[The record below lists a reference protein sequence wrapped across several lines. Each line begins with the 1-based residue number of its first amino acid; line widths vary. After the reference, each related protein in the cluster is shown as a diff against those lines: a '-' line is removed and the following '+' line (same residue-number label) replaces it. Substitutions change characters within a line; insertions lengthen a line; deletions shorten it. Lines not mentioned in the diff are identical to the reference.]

1 MMFSYK
7 KAKNVLALTAALSVL
22 CSQSVFAATLELDL
36 EETIQRALLTNPD
49 IKIAESQRKEA
60 KADYSAAKSARGISI
75 SLNHSTGRGGYADN
89 QAVRDAA
96 GRILGYTKYIGND
109 HSNSITAS
117 LPIFTGGELQGQIGQ
132 AKANYRTMLS
142 AEQQAYNEM
151 KETATTGYFNMLNAG
166 NMKNLRTESVDRLQA
181 HLDNVIAQYNVGIV
195 ARADVLRSEVELA
208 NAKQDLITASNEYDV
223 AEATLNNIIGTPL
236 NTTLTLKDTL
246 QYVPYDN
253 DMAYCLAYS
262 EEHRPELKQ
271 AEYGVDAAEAALVV
285 ARSGHMPKI
294 YANASNNWGGD
305 GSNWPG
311 DDNEN
316 WSVGVTASMNI
327 FDSGVTWSKIHAAQ
341 EALVQAKETQRQ
353 VKDAVELEVRTDY
366 LNMREAEK
374 RITTAQVAV
383 ASAEEDYHIAV
394 VRYQAGVGT
403 NIDVMDAQEALT
415 QAKTNYYQAL
425 YNYNTSKAAL
435 NTSMGVGVPVPE
447 PRTFPEP
454 VEDTDVSA
462 DTEDAAAETV
472 PDEEM
477 ADADVQQGAEEAA
490 NDSENADAEAA
501 ENAAPAE
508 QQSEAVPAEEAAVD
522 AQAAAE

>member
-1 MMFSYK
+1 MFSYK

-36 EETIQRALLTNPD
+36 EETIQRALLTNPSV
-49 IKIAESQRKEA
+49 KIAEYNRKAA

-75 SLNHSTGRGGYADN
+75 SLNHDSGRGGYADN
-89 QAVRDAA
+89 RRYVITDNM
-96 GRILGYTKYIGND
+96 GRQIPRYDKSIGNS

-132 AKANYRTMLS
+132 AKANYRSMLS
-142 AEQQAYNEM
+142 AEEQAYNEM
-151 KETATTGYFNMLNAG
+151 KETATTGYFNMLNAT
-166 NMKNLRTESVDRLQA
+166 NMKALRQESVDRLQA

-208 NAKQDLITASNEYDV
+208 NAQQNYITASNQYDV

-236 NTTLTLKDTL
+236 GTTLLLKDRL
-246 QYVPYDN
+246 QYEPYEN

-262 EEHRPELKQ
+262 EQHRPELKQ
-271 AEYGVDAAEAALVV
+271 AEYAVDSAEAALVV
-285 ARSGHMPKI
+285 ARSGHMPKV
-294 YANASNNWGGD
+294 YANASNNWGGN
-305 GSNWPG
+305 GSDWPG
-311 DDNEN
+311 DDDEN
-316 WSVGVTASMNI
+316 WSVGVTASMNV

-341 EALVQAKETQRQ
+341 ENLAKAKESQRQ
-353 VKDAVELEVRTDY
+353 IKDNVELEVRTDY
-366 LNMREAEK
+366 LNLREAEK
-374 RITTAQVAV
+374 RITTTQVAV

-454 VEDTDVSA
+454 VEDTAAQSTESQSA
-462 DTEDAAAETV
+462 GTDTAAQTENA
-472 PDEEM
+472 
-477 ADADVQQGAEEAA
+477 ADGSAQAPA
-490 NDSENADAEAA
+490 NTADAEQPAA
-501 ENAAPAE
+501 ENAASTAAE
-508 QQSEAVPAEEAAVD
+508 NGNT
-522 AQAAAE
+522 AAAEQTAE

>member
-1 MMFSYK
+1 MFSYK
-7 KAKNVLALTAALSVL
+7 KAKNVLALTAALTVL

-36 EETIQRALLTNPD
+36 DETIQRALLTNPNV
-49 IKIAESQRKEA
+49 KIAEYNRKAA

-75 SLNHSTGRGGYADN
+75 SVNHQTTRGGAADDMFSGGIN
-89 QAVRDAA
+89 I
-96 GRILGYTKYIGND
+96 GKGIGNS

-117 LPIFTGGELQGQIGQ
+117 LPLFTGGELQGQIGQ
-132 AKANYRTMLS
+132 AKANYRSMLS
-142 AEQQAYNEM
+142 AEEQAYIEM
-151 KETATTGYFNMLNAG
+151 KETATNGYFTMLDAG
-166 NMKNLRTESVDRLQA
+166 NMKTLCQESVDRLQA

-208 NAKQDLITASNEYDV
+208 NAKQDLISAENGYDV

-236 NTTLTLKDTL
+236 STTLVLKDTL

-271 AEYGVDAAEAALVV
+271 AEYGVDAAEAALVT

-294 YANASNNWGGD
+294 SATAGNYWGGD

-311 DDNEN
+311 DDDEN
-316 WSVGVTASMNI
+316 WAVGVTASMNI

-341 EALVQAKETQRQ
+341 ENLAKAKETQRQ

-366 LNMREAEK
+366 LGMREAEK
-374 RITTAQVAV
+374 RISTTQVAV
-383 ASAEEDYHIAV
+383 AQAEEDYHIAV

-403 NIDVMDAQEALT
+403 NIDVMDAQVALT
-415 QAKTNYYQAL
+415 EAKTNYVKAL
-425 YNYNTSKAAL
+425 YDYNTSKAAL

-447 PRTFPEP
+447 PRTFAEP
-454 VEDTDVSA
+454 VEDTAV
-462 DTEDAAAETV
+462 T
-472 PDEEM
+472 
-477 ADADVQQGAEEAA
+477 
-490 NDSENADAEAA
+490 ADAEAA
-501 ENAAPAE
+501 TETNE
-508 QQSEAVPAEEAAVD
+508 
-522 AQAAAE
+522 AAAEQPAAEANAETAQEQAAE

>member
-1 MMFSYK
+1 MFSYK

-36 EETIQRALLTNPD
+36 EETIQRALLTNPSV
-49 IKIAESQRKEA
+49 KIAEYNRKAA
-60 KADYSAAKSARGISI
+60 KADYSAAKGARGISI
-75 SLNHSTGRGGYADN
+75 SLSHDSGRGGYADYAMRSVN
-89 QAVRDAA
+89 
-96 GRILGYTKYIGND
+96 GGTKILTKGIGNS

-132 AKANYRTMLS
+132 AKANYRSMLS
-142 AEQQAYNEM
+142 AEEQAYNEM
-151 KETATTGYFNMLNAG
+151 KETATTGYFNMLNAT
-166 NMKNLRTESVDRLQA
+166 NMKALRQESVDRLQA

-208 NAKQDLITASNEYDV
+208 NAKQDYITASNEYDV

-236 NTTLTLKDTL
+236 NTTLKLKDSL

-262 EEHRPELKQ
+262 EQHRPELKQ
-271 AEYGVDAAEAALVV
+271 AEYAIDSAEAALVV
-285 ARSGHMPKI
+285 ARSGHMPKV
-294 YANASNNWGGD
+294 YANASNNWGGN
-305 GSNWPG
+305 GSDWPG
-311 DDNEN
+311 DDDEN
-316 WSVGVTASMNI
+316 WSVGVTASMNV
-327 FDSGVTWSKIHAAQ
+327 FDSGVTWSRIHAAQ
-341 EALVQAKETQRQ
+341 ENLAKAKESQRQ
-353 VKDAVELEVRTDY
+353 IKDNVELEVRTDY
-366 LNMREAEK
+366 LSMREAEK

-454 VEDTDVSA
+454 VEDTAAQSA
-462 DTEDAAAETV
+462 DAQSAGTDAAAQTEN
-472 PDEEM
+472 
-477 ADADVQQGAEEAA
+477 AA
-490 NDSENADAEAA
+490 SDSAQAPANTADAEQPAA
-501 ENAAPAE
+501 ENAASTAAE
-508 QQSEAVPAEEAAVD
+508 NENT
-522 AQAAAE
+522 AAAEQTAE

>member
-1 MMFSYK
+1 MFSYK

-36 EETIQRALLTNPD
+36 EETIQRALLTNPSV
-49 IKIAESQRKEA
+49 KIAEYNRKAA
-60 KADYSAAKSARGISI
+60 KADYSAAKGARGISI
-75 SLNHSTGRGGYADN
+75 SLSHESGRGGYADN
-89 QAVRDAA
+89 HILRDAA
-96 GRILGYTKYIGND
+96 GRILSNDKQIGNT

-132 AKANYRTMLS
+132 AKANYRSMLS
-142 AEQQAYNEM
+142 AEEQAYNEM
-151 KETATTGYFNMLNAG
+151 KETATTGYFNMLNAT
-166 NMKNLRTESVDRLQA
+166 NMKALRQESVDRLQA

-208 NAKQDLITASNEYDV
+208 NAQQNYITASNEYDV

-236 NTTLTLKDTL
+236 GTTLLLKDRL
-246 QYVPYDN
+246 QYEPYEN

-262 EEHRPELKQ
+262 EQHRPELKQ
-271 AEYGVDAAEAALVV
+271 AEYAIDSAEAALVV
-285 ARSGHMPKI
+285 ARSGHMPKV
-294 YANASNNWGGD
+294 YANASNNWGGN
-305 GSNWPG
+305 GSDWPG
-311 DDNEN
+311 DDDEN
-316 WSVGVTASMNI
+316 WSVGVTASMNV

-341 EALVQAKETQRQ
+341 ENLAKAKESQRQ
-353 VKDAVELEVRTDY
+353 IKDNVELEVRTDY
-366 LNMREAEK
+366 LNLREAEK
-374 RITTAQVAV
+374 RITTTQVAV

-454 VEDTDVSA
+454 VEDTAAQAADAQSA
-462 DTEDAAAETV
+462 GTDAAAQTEN
-472 PDEEM
+472 
-477 ADADVQQGAEEAA
+477 AA
-490 NDSENADAEAA
+490 SGSAQAPANTADAEQPAA
-501 ENAAPAE
+501 ENAASTAAE
-508 QQSEAVPAEEAAVD
+508 NGNT
-522 AQAAAE
+522 AAAEQTAE

>member
-1 MMFSYK
+1 MFSYK

-36 EETIQRALLTNPD
+36 EETIQRALLTNPSV
-49 IKIAESQRKEA
+49 KIAEYNRKAA

-75 SLNHSTGRGGYADN
+75 SLSHDSGRGGYADN
-89 QAVRDAA
+89 RSYVITDNM
-96 GRILGYTKYIGND
+96 GRQIPRYDKSIGNS

-132 AKANYRTMLS
+132 AKANYRSMLS
-142 AEQQAYNEM
+142 AEEQAYNEM
-151 KETATTGYFNMLNAG
+151 KKTATTGYFNMLNAT
-166 NMKNLRTESVDRLQA
+166 NMKALRQESVDRLQA

-208 NAKQDLITASNEYDV
+208 NAQQNYITASNQYDV

-236 NTTLTLKDTL
+236 GTTLLLKDRL
-246 QYVPYDN
+246 QYEPYEN

-262 EEHRPELKQ
+262 EQHRPELKQ
-271 AEYGVDAAEAALVV
+271 AEYAIDSAEAALVV
-285 ARSGHMPKI
+285 ARSGHMPKV
-294 YANASNNWGGD
+294 YANASNNWGGN
-305 GSNWPG
+305 GSDWPG
-311 DDNEN
+311 DDDEN
-316 WSVGVTASMNI
+316 WSVGVTASMNV

-341 EALVQAKETQRQ
+341 ENLAKAKESQRQ
-353 VKDAVELEVRTDY
+353 IKDNVELEVRTDY
-366 LNMREAEK
+366 LNLREAEK
-374 RITTAQVAV
+374 RITTTQVAV

-454 VEDTDVSA
+454 VEDTAAQAADAQSA
-462 DTEDAAAETV
+462 GIDAAAQTEN
-472 PDEEM
+472 
-477 ADADVQQGAEEAA
+477 AA
-490 NDSENADAEAA
+490 SGSAQAPANTADAEQPAA
-501 ENAAPAE
+501 ENAASTAAE
-508 QQSEAVPAEEAAVD
+508 NGNT
-522 AQAAAE
+522 AAAEQTAE

>member
-1 MMFSYK
+1 MFSYK

-36 EETIQRALLTNPD
+36 EETIQRALLTNPSV
-49 IKIAESQRKEA
+49 KIAEYNRKAA
-60 KADYSAAKSARGISI
+60 KADYSAAKGARGISI
-75 SLNHSTGRGGYADN
+75 SLSHESGRGGYADN
-89 QAVRDAA
+89 HILRDAA
-96 GRILGYTKYIGND
+96 GRILSNDKQIGNT

-132 AKANYRTMLS
+132 AKANYRSMLS
-142 AEQQAYNEM
+142 AEEQAYNEM
-151 KETATTGYFNMLNAG
+151 KETATTGYFNMLNAT
-166 NMKNLRTESVDRLQA
+166 NMKALRQESVDRLQA

-208 NAKQDLITASNEYDV
+208 NAQQNYITASNEYDV

-236 NTTLTLKDTL
+236 GTTLLLKDRL
-246 QYVPYDN
+246 QYEPYEN

-262 EEHRPELKQ
+262 EQHRPELKQ
-271 AEYGVDAAEAALVV
+271 AEYAIDSAEAALVV
-285 ARSGHMPKI
+285 ARSGHMPKV
-294 YANASNNWGGD
+294 YANASNNWGGN
-305 GSNWPG
+305 GSDWPG
-311 DDNEN
+311 DDDEN
-316 WSVGVTASMNI
+316 WSVGVTASMNV

-341 EALVQAKETQRQ
+341 ENLAKAKESQRQ
-353 VKDAVELEVRTDY
+353 IKDNVELEVRTDY
-366 LNMREAEK
+366 LNLREAEK
-374 RITTAQVAV
+374 RITTTQVAV

-454 VEDTDVSA
+454 VEDTAAQAADAQSA
-462 DTEDAAAETV
+462 GTDAAAQTENA
-472 PDEEM
+472 
-477 ADADVQQGAEEAA
+477 ADGSAQAPA
-490 NDSENADAEAA
+490 NTADAEQPAA
-501 ENAAPAE
+501 ENAASTAAE
-508 QQSEAVPAEEAAVD
+508 NGNT
-522 AQAAAE
+522 AAAEQTAE

>member
-1 MMFSYK
+1 MFSYK

-36 EETIQRALLTNPD
+36 EETIQRALLTNPSV
-49 IKIAESQRKEA
+49 KIAEYNRKAA
-60 KADYSAAKSARGISI
+60 KADYSAAKGARGISI
-75 SLNHSTGRGGYADN
+75 SLNHESGRGGYADN
-89 QAVRDAA
+89 HILRDAA
-96 GRILGYTKYIGND
+96 GRILSNDKQIGNT

-132 AKANYRTMLS
+132 AKANYRSMLS
-142 AEQQAYNEM
+142 AEEQAYNEM
-151 KETATTGYFNMLNAG
+151 KETATTGYFNMLNAT
-166 NMKNLRTESVDRLQA
+166 NMKALRQESVDRLQA

-208 NAKQDLITASNEYDV
+208 NAQQNYITASNEYDV

-236 NTTLTLKDTL
+236 GTTLLLKDRL
-246 QYVPYDN
+246 QYEPYEN

-262 EEHRPELKQ
+262 EQHRPELKQ
-271 AEYGVDAAEAALVV
+271 AEYAIDSAEAALVV
-285 ARSGHMPKI
+285 ARSGHMPKV
-294 YANASNNWGGD
+294 YANASNNWGGN
-305 GSNWPG
+305 GSDWPG
-311 DDNEN
+311 DDDEN
-316 WSVGVTASMNI
+316 WSVGVTASMNV

-341 EALVQAKETQRQ
+341 ENLAKAKESQRQ
-353 VKDAVELEVRTDY
+353 IKDNVELEVRTDY
-366 LNMREAEK
+366 LNLREAEK
-374 RITTAQVAV
+374 RITTTQVAV

-435 NTSMGVGVPVPE
+435 NTSMGVGVSVPE

-454 VEDTDVSA
+454 VEDTAAQSTESQSA
-462 DTEDAAAETV
+462 GTDTAARTEN
-472 PDEEM
+472 
-477 ADADVQQGAEEAA
+477 AA
-490 NDSENADAEAA
+490 SDSAQAPANTADAEQPAA
-501 ENAAPAE
+501 ENAASTAAE
-508 QQSEAVPAEEAAVD
+508 NGNT
-522 AQAAAE
+522 AAAEQTAE

>member
-1 MMFSYK
+1 MFSYK

-36 EETIQRALLTNPD
+36 EETIQRALLTNPSV
-49 IKIAESQRKEA
+49 KIAEYNRKAA

-75 SLNHSTGRGGYADN
+75 SLNHDSGRGGYADN
-89 QAVRDAA
+89 RRYVITDNM
-96 GRILGYTKYIGND
+96 GRQIPRYDKSIGNS

-132 AKANYRTMLS
+132 AKANYRSTLS
-142 AEQQAYNEM
+142 AEEQAYNEM
-151 KETATTGYFNMLNAG
+151 KETATTGYFNMLNAT
-166 NMKNLRTESVDRLQA
+166 NMKALRQESVDRLQA

-208 NAKQDLITASNEYDV
+208 NAQQNYITASNEYDV

-236 NTTLTLKDTL
+236 STTLLLKDRL
-246 QYVPYDN
+246 QYEPYEN

-262 EEHRPELKQ
+262 EQHRPELKQ
-271 AEYGVDAAEAALVV
+271 AEYAIDSAEAALVV
-285 ARSGHMPKI
+285 ARSGHMPKV
-294 YANASNNWGGD
+294 YANASNNWGGN
-305 GSNWPG
+305 GSDWPG
-311 DDNEN
+311 DDDEN
-316 WSVGVTASMNI
+316 WSVGVTASMNV

-341 EALVQAKETQRQ
+341 ENLAKAKESQRQ
-353 VKDAVELEVRTDY
+353 IKDNVELEVRTDY
-366 LNMREAEK
+366 LNLREAEK
-374 RITTAQVAV
+374 RITTTQVAV

-454 VEDTDVSA
+454 VEDTAAQAADAQSA
-462 DTEDAAAETV
+462 GTDAAAQTEN
-472 PDEEM
+472 
-477 ADADVQQGAEEAA
+477 AA
-490 NDSENADAEAA
+490 SDSAQANTADAEQPAA
-501 ENAAPAE
+501 ENAASTAAE
-508 QQSEAVPAEEAAVD
+508 NVNT
-522 AQAAAE
+522 AAAEQTAE

>member
-1 MMFSYK
+1 MFSYK
-7 KAKNVLALTAALSVL
+7 KAKNVLALTTALSVL
-22 CSQSVFAATLELDL
+22 CSQSVFAATLKLDL
-36 EETIQRALLTNPD
+36 EETIQRALLTNPSV
-49 IKIAESQRKEA
+49 KIAEYNRKAA

-75 SLNHSTGRGGYADN
+75 SLNHDSGRGGYADN
-89 QAVRDAA
+89 RRYVITDNM
-96 GRILGYTKYIGND
+96 GRQIPRYDKSIGNS

-132 AKANYRTMLS
+132 AKANYRSMLS
-142 AEQQAYNEM
+142 AEEQAYNEM
-151 KETATTGYFNMLNAG
+151 KETATTGYFNMLNAT
-166 NMKNLRTESVDRLQA
+166 NMKALRQESVDRLQA

-208 NAKQDLITASNEYDV
+208 NAQQNYITASNQYDV

-236 NTTLTLKDTL
+236 GTTLLLKDRL
-246 QYVPYDN
+246 QYEPYEN

-262 EEHRPELKQ
+262 EQHRPELKQ
-271 AEYGVDAAEAALVV
+271 AEYAVDSAEAALVV
-285 ARSGHMPKI
+285 ARSGHMPKV
-294 YANASNNWGGD
+294 YANASNNWGGN
-305 GSNWPG
+305 GSDWPG
-311 DDNEN
+311 DDDEN
-316 WSVGVTASMNI
+316 WSVGVTASMNV

-341 EALVQAKETQRQ
+341 ENLAKAKESQRQ
-353 VKDAVELEVRTDY
+353 IKDNVELEVRTDY
-366 LNMREAEK
+366 LNLREAEK
-374 RITTAQVAV
+374 RITTTQVAV

-454 VEDTDVSA
+454 VEDTAAQAADAQSA
-462 DTEDAAAETV
+462 GTDAAA
-472 PDEEM
+472 
-477 ADADVQQGAEEAA
+477 Q
-490 NDSENADAEAA
+490 A
-501 ENAAPAE
+501 ENGNT
-508 QQSEAVPAEEAAVD
+508 
-522 AQAAAE
+522 AAAEQTAE

>member
-1 MMFSYK
+1 MFSYK

-36 EETIQRALLTNPD
+36 EETIQRALLTNPSV
-49 IKIAESQRKEA
+49 KIAEYNRKAA
-60 KADYSAAKSARGISI
+60 KADYSAAKGARGISI
-75 SLNHSTGRGGYADN
+75 SLSHDSGRGGYADYAWRN
-89 QAVRDAA
+89 VNGGAP
-96 GRILGYTKYIGND
+96 IWTKSIGNS

-132 AKANYRTMLS
+132 AKANYRSMLS
-142 AEQQAYNEM
+142 AEEQAYNEM
-151 KETATTGYFNMLNAG
+151 KETATTGYFNMLNAT
-166 NMKNLRTESVDRLQA
+166 NMKALRQESVDRLQA

-208 NAKQDLITASNEYDV
+208 NAQQNYITASNQYDV

-236 NTTLTLKDTL
+236 GTTLLLKDRL
-246 QYVPYDN
+246 QYEPYEN

-262 EEHRPELKQ
+262 EQHRPELKQ
-271 AEYGVDAAEAALVV
+271 AEYAVDSAEAALVV
-285 ARSGHMPKI
+285 ARSGHMPKV
-294 YANASNNWGGD
+294 YANASNNWGGN
-305 GSNWPG
+305 GSDWPG
-311 DDNEN
+311 DDDEN
-316 WSVGVTASMNI
+316 WSVGVTASMNV

-341 EALVQAKETQRQ
+341 ENLAKAKESQRQ
-353 VKDAVELEVRTDY
+353 IKDNVELEVRTDY
-366 LNMREAEK
+366 LNLREAEK
-374 RITTAQVAV
+374 RITTTQVAV

-454 VEDTDVSA
+454 VEDTAAQAADAQSA
-462 DTEDAAAETV
+462 GTDAAA
-472 PDEEM
+472 
-477 ADADVQQGAEEAA
+477 Q
-490 NDSENADAEAA
+490 SENADSDSAQAPVNTADAEQPAA
-501 ENAAPAE
+501 ENAASTAAE
-508 QQSEAVPAEEAAVD
+508 NGNT
-522 AQAAAE
+522 AAAEQTAE

>member
-1 MMFSYK
+1 MFSYK

-36 EETIQRALLTNPD
+36 EETIQRALLTNPSV
-49 IKIAESQRKEA
+49 KIAEYNRKAA
-60 KADYSAAKSARGISI
+60 KADYSAAKGARGISI
-75 SLNHSTGRGGYADN
+75 SLSHESGRGGYADN
-89 QAVRDAA
+89 HILRDAA
-96 GRILGYTKYIGND
+96 GRILSNDKQIGNT

-132 AKANYRTMLS
+132 AKANYRSMLS
-142 AEQQAYNEM
+142 AEEQAYNEM
-151 KETATTGYFNMLNAG
+151 KETATTGYFNMLNAT
-166 NMKNLRTESVDRLQA
+166 NMKALRQESVDRLQA

-208 NAKQDLITASNEYDV
+208 NAQQNYITASNEYDV

-236 NTTLTLKDTL
+236 GTTLLLKDRL
-246 QYVPYDN
+246 QYEPYEN

-262 EEHRPELKQ
+262 EQHRPELKQ

-285 ARSGHMPKI
+285 ARSGHMPKV
-294 YANASNNWGGD
+294 YANASNNWGGN
-305 GSNWPG
+305 GSDWPG
-311 DDNEN
+311 DDDEN
-316 WSVGVTASMNI
+316 WSVGVTASMNV

-341 EALVQAKETQRQ
+341 ENLAKAKESQRQ
-353 VKDAVELEVRTDY
+353 IKDNVELEVRTDY
-366 LNMREAEK
+366 LNLREAEK
-374 RITTAQVAV
+374 RITTTQVAV

-454 VEDTDVSA
+454 IEDTAAQAADAQSA
-462 DTEDAAAETV
+462 STDAAA
-472 PDEEM
+472 
-477 ADADVQQGAEEAA
+477 Q
-490 NDSENADAEAA
+490 A
-501 ENAAPAE
+501 ENAADDSAQAPANTADAE
-508 QQSEAVPAEEAAVD
+508 QPAVENAASTAAENGNT
-522 AQAAAE
+522 AAAEQTAE

>member
-1 MMFSYK
+1 MFSYK

-36 EETIQRALLTNPD
+36 EETIQRALLTNPSV
-49 IKIAESQRKEA
+49 KIAESQRKEA

-75 SLNHSTGRGGYADN
+75 SLNHDSGRGGYADN
-89 QAVRDAA
+89 RRYVITDNM
-96 GRILGYTKYIGND
+96 GRQIPRYDKSIGNS

-117 LPIFTGGELQGQIGQ
+117 LPLFTGGELQGQIGQ
-132 AKANYRTMLS
+132 AKANYRSMLS
-142 AEQQAYNEM
+142 AEEQAYNEM

-166 NMKNLRTESVDRLQA
+166 NMKALRQESVDRLQA
-181 HLDNVIAQYNVGIV
+181 HLDNVVAQYNVGIV

-208 NAKQDLITASNEYDV
+208 NAQQNYITASNEYDV

-236 NTTLTLKDTL
+236 NTTLKLKDSL

-262 EEHRPELKQ
+262 EQHRPELKQ

-294 YANASNNWGGD
+294 YANASDNWGGN

-311 DDNEN
+311 DDDEK
-316 WSVGVTASMNI
+316 WSVGVTASINV

-341 EALVQAKETQRQ
+341 EALVQAKESQRQ
-353 VKDAVELEVRTDY
+353 IKDAVELEVRTDY
-366 LNMREAEK
+366 LSMREAEK
-374 RITTAQVAV
+374 RISTAQVAV

-454 VEDTDVSA
+454 VEDTAAQAADAQSA
-462 DTEDAAAETV
+462 GTDAAAQT
-472 PDEEM
+472 
-477 ADADVQQGAEEAA
+477 
-490 NDSENADAEAA
+490 ENADSDSAQAPANTADAEQPAA
-501 ENAAPAE
+501 ENAASTAAE
-508 QQSEAVPAEEAAVD
+508 NGNT
-522 AQAAAE
+522 AAAEQTAE

>member
-1 MMFSYK
+1 MFSYK

-36 EETIQRALLTNPD
+36 EETIQRALLTNPSV
-49 IKIAESQRKEA
+49 KIAEYNRKAA
-60 KADYSAAKSARGISI
+60 KADYSAAKGARGISI
-75 SLNHSTGRGGYADN
+75 SLSHDSGRGGYADYAMRSVN
-89 QAVRDAA
+89 
-96 GRILGYTKYIGND
+96 GGTEILTKGIGNS

-132 AKANYRTMLS
+132 AKANYRSMLS
-142 AEQQAYNEM
+142 AEEQAYNEM
-151 KETATTGYFNMLNAG
+151 KETATTGYFNMLNAT
-166 NMKNLRTESVDRLQA
+166 NMKALRQESVDRLQA

-208 NAKQDLITASNEYDV
+208 NAQQNYITASNEYDV

-236 NTTLTLKDTL
+236 GTTLLLKDRL
-246 QYVPYDN
+246 QYEPYEN

-262 EEHRPELKQ
+262 EQHRPELKQ
-271 AEYGVDAAEAALVV
+271 AEYAIDSAEAALVV
-285 ARSGHMPKI
+285 ARSGHMPKV
-294 YANASNNWGGD
+294 YANASNNWGGN
-305 GSNWPG
+305 GSDWPG
-311 DDNEN
+311 DDDEN
-316 WSVGVTASMNI
+316 WSVGVTASMNV

-341 EALVQAKETQRQ
+341 ENLAKAKESQRQ
-353 VKDAVELEVRTDY
+353 IKDNVELEVRTDY
-366 LNMREAEK
+366 LSMREAEK
-374 RITTAQVAV
+374 RITTTQVAV

-447 PRTFPEP
+447 PRIFPEP
-454 VEDTDVSA
+454 VEDAAAQAADAQSA
-462 DTEDAAAETV
+462 GTDAAAQT
-472 PDEEM
+472 
-477 ADADVQQGAEEAA
+477 
-490 NDSENADAEAA
+490 ENAADGSAQAPANTAVAEQPAA
-501 ENAAPAE
+501 ENAASTAAE
-508 QQSEAVPAEEAAVD
+508 NGNT
-522 AQAAAE
+522 AAAEQTAE

>member
-1 MMFSYK
+1 MFSYK

-36 EETIQRALLTNPD
+36 EETIQRALLTNPSV
-49 IKIAESQRKEA
+49 KIAEYNRKAA
-60 KADYSAAKSARGISI
+60 KADYSAAKGARGISI
-75 SLNHSTGRGGYADN
+75 SLSHDSGRGGYADYAMRSVN
-89 QAVRDAA
+89 
-96 GRILGYTKYIGND
+96 GGTEILTKGIGNS

-132 AKANYRTMLS
+132 AKANYRSMLS
-142 AEQQAYNEM
+142 AEEQAYNEM
-151 KETATTGYFNMLNAG
+151 KETATTGYFNMLNAT
-166 NMKNLRTESVDRLQA
+166 NMKALRQESVDRLQA

-208 NAKQDLITASNEYDV
+208 NAQQNYITASNEYDV

-236 NTTLTLKDTL
+236 NTTLKLKDSL

-262 EEHRPELKQ
+262 EQHRPELKQ
-271 AEYGVDAAEAALVV
+271 AEYAIDSAEAALVV
-285 ARSGHMPKI
+285 ARSGHMPKV
-294 YANASNNWGGD
+294 YANASNNWGGN
-305 GSNWPG
+305 GSDWPG
-311 DDNEN
+311 DDDEN
-316 WSVGVTASMNI
+316 WSVGVTASMNV

-341 EALVQAKETQRQ
+341 ENLAKAKESQRQ
-353 VKDAVELEVRTDY
+353 IKDNVELEVRTDY
-366 LNMREAEK
+366 LNLREAEK
-374 RITTAQVAV
+374 RITTTQVAV

-454 VEDTDVSA
+454 VEDTAAQSTESQSA
-462 DTEDAAAETV
+462 GTDAAAQTENA
-472 PDEEM
+472 
-477 ADADVQQGAEEAA
+477 ADDSAQAPA
-490 NDSENADAEAA
+490 NTADAEQPAA
-501 ENAAPAE
+501 ENAASTAAE
-508 QQSEAVPAEEAAVD
+508 NGNT
-522 AQAAAE
+522 AAAEQTAE

>member
-1 MMFSYK
+1 MFSYK

-36 EETIQRALLTNPD
+36 EETIQRALLTNPSV
-49 IKIAESQRKEA
+49 KIAESQRKEA

-75 SLNHSTGRGGYADN
+75 SLNHDSSRGGYADN
-89 QAVRDAA
+89 QYDVVTGAF
-96 GRILGYTKYIGND
+96 LGKRIGNS

-132 AKANYRTMLS
+132 AKANYRSMLS
-142 AEQQAYNEM
+142 AEEQAYNEM
-151 KETATTGYFNMLNAG
+151 KETATTGYFNMLNAT
-166 NMKNLRTESVDRLQA
+166 NMKALRQESVDRLQA

-208 NAKQDLITASNEYDV
+208 NAKQDYITASNEYDV

-236 NTTLTLKDTL
+236 GTTLLLKDRL
-246 QYVPYDN
+246 QYEPYEN

-262 EEHRPELKQ
+262 EQHRPELKQ

-285 ARSGHMPKI
+285 ARSGHMPKV
-294 YANASNNWGGD
+294 YANASNNWGGN

-311 DDNEN
+311 DDDEN
-316 WSVGVTASMNI
+316 WSVGVTASINV

-341 EALVQAKETQRQ
+341 EALVQAKESQRQ
-353 VKDAVELEVRTDY
+353 IKDNVELEVRTDY
-366 LNMREAEK
+366 LSMREAEK

-454 VEDTDVSA
+454 VEDT
-462 DTEDAAAETV
+462 AAQA
-472 PDEEM
+472 
-477 ADADVQQGAEEAA
+477 ADAQ
-490 NDSENADAEAA
+490 SADAEAA
-501 ENAAPAE
+501 AQTENAASDSAQAPANTADAE
-508 QQSEAVPAEEAAVD
+508 QPAAENAAS
-522 AQAAAE
+522 AAAENGNTAAAEQTAE

>member
-1 MMFSYK
+1 MFSYK
-7 KAKNVLALTAALSVL
+7 KAKNVLALTAALSML

-36 EETIQRALLTNPD
+36 EETIQRALLTNPSV
-49 IKIAESQRKEA
+49 KIAESQRKEA

-75 SLNHSTGRGGYADN
+75 SLNHDSGRGGYADN
-89 QAVRDAA
+89 RRYVITDNM
-96 GRILGYTKYIGND
+96 GRQIPRYDKSIGNS

-117 LPIFTGGELQGQIGQ
+117 LPLFTGGELQGQIGQ
-132 AKANYRTMLS
+132 AKANYRSMLS
-142 AEQQAYNEM
+142 AEEQAYNEM

-166 NMKNLRTESVDRLQA
+166 NMKALRQESVDRLQA
-181 HLDNVIAQYNVGIV
+181 HLDNVVAQYNVGIV

-208 NAKQDLITASNEYDV
+208 NAQQNYITASNEYDV

-236 NTTLTLKDTL
+236 NTTLKLKDSL

-262 EEHRPELKQ
+262 EQHRPELKQ

-294 YANASNNWGGD
+294 YANASDNWGGN

-311 DDNEN
+311 DDDEN
-316 WSVGVTASMNI
+316 WSVGVTASINV

-341 EALVQAKETQRQ
+341 EALVQAKESQRQ
-353 VKDAVELEVRTDY
+353 IKDAVELEVRTDY
-366 LNMREAEK
+366 LSMREAEK
-374 RITTAQVAV
+374 RISTAQVAV

-454 VEDTDVSA
+454 VEDTAAQAADAQSA
-462 DTEDAAAETV
+462 GTDTAAQIENADSDSAQAPANTADAEQPAAENSASTSTAAENGNTAAAEQT
-472 PDEEM
+472 
-477 ADADVQQGAEEAA
+477 AE
-490 NDSENADAEAA
+490 
-501 ENAAPAE
+501 
-508 QQSEAVPAEEAAVD
+508 
-522 AQAAAE
+522 

>member
-1 MMFSYK
+1 MFGYK

-36 EETIQRALLTNPD
+36 EETIQRALLTNPSV
-49 IKIAESQRKEA
+49 KIAEYNRKAA
-60 KADYSAAKSARGISI
+60 KADYSAAKGARGISI

-89 QAVRDAA
+89 QFFEGVNI
-96 GRILGYTKYIGND
+96 GKQIGNS
-109 HSNSITAS
+109 HNNSVTAT

-132 AKANYRTMLS
+132 AKANYRSMLS
-142 AEQQAYNEM
+142 AEEQAYIEM
-151 KETATTGYFNMLNAG
+151 KETATSGYFTMLDAG
-166 NMKNLRTESVDRLQA
+166 NMKALRQESVDRLQA

-208 NAKQDLITASNEYDV
+208 NAQQNYITASNQYDV

-236 NTTLTLKDTL
+236 GTTLLLKDRL
-246 QYVPYDN
+246 QYEPYEN

-262 EEHRPELKQ
+262 EQHRPELKQ
-271 AEYGVDAAEAALVV
+271 AEYAIDSAEAALVV
-285 ARSGHMPKI
+285 ARSGHMPKV
-294 YANASNNWGGD
+294 YANASNNWGGN
-305 GSNWPG
+305 GSDWPG
-311 DDNEN
+311 DDDEN
-316 WSVGVTASMNI
+316 WSVGVTASMNV

-341 EALVQAKETQRQ
+341 ENLAKAKESQRHI
-353 VKDAVELEVRTDY
+353 KDNVELEVRTDY
-366 LNMREAEK
+366 LNLREAEK
-374 RITTAQVAV
+374 RITTTQVAV

-454 VEDTDVSA
+454 VEDTAAQAADAQSA
-462 DTEDAAAETV
+462 GTDAAAQTENA
-472 PDEEM
+472 
-477 ADADVQQGAEEAA
+477 ADGSAQTPANTAGAEQP
-490 NDSENADAEAA
+490 AA
-501 ENAAPAE
+501 ENAASTAAE
-508 QQSEAVPAEEAAVD
+508 NGNT
-522 AQAAAE
+522 AAAEQTAE

>member
-1 MMFSYK
+1 MFSYK

-36 EETIQRALLTNPD
+36 EETIQRALLTNPSV
-49 IKIAESQRKEA
+49 KIAEYNRKAA
-60 KADYSAAKSARGISI
+60 KADYSAAKGARGISI
-75 SLNHSTGRGGYADN
+75 SLSHSSGRGGYADPQYN
-89 QAVRDAA
+89 QQL
-96 GRILGYTKYIGND
+96 RIWTKGIDNS

-132 AKANYRTMLS
+132 AKANYRSMLS
-142 AEQQAYNEM
+142 AEEQAYNEM

-166 NMKNLRTESVDRLQA
+166 NMKALRQESVDRLQA
-181 HLDNVIAQYNVGIV
+181 HLDNVVAQYNVGIV

-208 NAKQDLITASNEYDV
+208 NAQQNYITASNQYDV

-236 NTTLTLKDTL
+236 GTTLLLKDRL
-246 QYVPYDN
+246 QYEPYEN

-262 EEHRPELKQ
+262 EQHRPELKQ
-271 AEYGVDAAEAALVV
+271 AEYAIDSAEAALVV
-285 ARSGHMPKI
+285 ARSGHMPKV
-294 YANASNNWGGD
+294 YANASNNWGGN
-305 GSNWPG
+305 GSDWPG
-311 DDNEN
+311 DDDEN
-316 WSVGVTASMNI
+316 WSVGVTASMNV

-341 EALVQAKETQRQ
+341 ENLAKAKESQRQ
-353 VKDAVELEVRTDY
+353 IKDNVELEVRTDY
-366 LNMREAEK
+366 LNLREAEK
-374 RITTAQVAV
+374 RITTTQVAV

-454 VEDTDVSA
+454 VEDTAAQSTESQSA
-462 DTEDAAAETV
+462 GTDAAAQTENA
-472 PDEEM
+472 
-477 ADADVQQGAEEAA
+477 ADDSAQAQA
-490 NDSENADAEAA
+490 NTADAEQPAA
-501 ENAAPAE
+501 ENAASTAAE
-508 QQSEAVPAEEAAVD
+508 NGNT
-522 AQAAAE
+522 AAAEQTAE

>member
-1 MMFSYK
+1 MFSYK

-36 EETIQRALLTNPD
+36 EETIQRALLTNPSV
-49 IKIAESQRKEA
+49 KIAEYNRKAA
-60 KADYSAAKSARGISI
+60 KADYSAAKGARGISI
-75 SLNHSTGRGGYADN
+75 SLSHDSGRGGYADPQYN
-89 QAVRDAA
+89 QQLS
-96 GRILGYTKYIGND
+96 IWTKGIGNS

-132 AKANYRTMLS
+132 AKANYRSMLS
-142 AEQQAYNEM
+142 AEEQAYNEM
-151 KETATTGYFNMLNAG
+151 KETATTGYFNMLNAT
-166 NMKNLRTESVDRLQA
+166 NMKALRQESVDRLQA

-208 NAKQDLITASNEYDV
+208 NAQQNYITASNEYDV

-236 NTTLTLKDTL
+236 GTTLLLKDRL
-246 QYVPYDN
+246 QYEPYEN

-262 EEHRPELKQ
+262 EQHRPELKQ
-271 AEYGVDAAEAALVV
+271 AEYAVDSAEAALVV
-285 ARSGHMPKI
+285 ARSGHMPKV
-294 YANASNNWGGD
+294 YANASNNWGGN
-305 GSNWPG
+305 GSDWPG
-311 DDNEN
+311 DDDEN
-316 WSVGVTASMNI
+316 WSVGVTASMNV

-341 EALVQAKETQRQ
+341 ENLAKAKESQRQ
-353 VKDAVELEVRTDY
+353 IKDNVELEVRTDY
-366 LNMREAEK
+366 LNLREAEK
-374 RITTAQVAV
+374 RITTTQVAV

-454 VEDTDVSA
+454 VEDTAAQAADAQSA
-462 DTEDAAAETV
+462 GTDAAAQTEN
-472 PDEEM
+472 
-477 ADADVQQGAEEAA
+477 AA
-490 NDSENADAEAA
+490 SDSAQAPANTADAEQPAA
-501 ENAAPAE
+501 ENAASTAAE
-508 QQSEAVPAEEAAVD
+508 NGNT
-522 AQAAAE
+522 AAAEQTAE

>member
-1 MMFSYK
+1 MFSYK

-36 EETIQRALLTNPD
+36 EETIQRALLTNPSV
-49 IKIAESQRKEA
+49 KIAEYNRKAA

-75 SLNHSTGRGGYADN
+75 SLSHESGRGGYADN
-89 QAVRDAA
+89 HILRDAA
-96 GRILGYTKYIGND
+96 GRILSNDKQIGNT

-132 AKANYRTMLS
+132 AKANYRSMLS
-142 AEQQAYNEM
+142 AEEQAYNEM
-151 KETATTGYFNMLNAG
+151 KETATTGYFNMLNAT
-166 NMKNLRTESVDRLQA
+166 NMKALRQESVDRLQA

-208 NAKQDLITASNEYDV
+208 NAQQNYITASNEYDV

-236 NTTLTLKDTL
+236 GTTLLLKDRL
-246 QYVPYDN
+246 QYEPYEN

-262 EEHRPELKQ
+262 EQHRPELKQ
-271 AEYGVDAAEAALVV
+271 AEYAIDSAEAALVV
-285 ARSGHMPKI
+285 ARSGHMPKV
-294 YANASNNWGGD
+294 YANASNNWGGN
-305 GSNWPG
+305 GSDWPG
-311 DDNEN
+311 DDDEN
-316 WSVGVTASMNI
+316 WSVGVTASMNV

-341 EALVQAKETQRQ
+341 ENLAKAKESQRQ
-353 VKDAVELEVRTDY
+353 IKDNVELEVRTDY
-366 LNMREAEK
+366 LNLREAEK
-374 RITTAQVAV
+374 RITTTQVAV

-454 VEDTDVSA
+454 VEDTAAQAADAQSA
-462 DTEDAAAETV
+462 GTDAAAQTEN
-472 PDEEM
+472 
-477 ADADVQQGAEEAA
+477 AA
-490 NDSENADAEAA
+490 SDSAQAPANTADSEQPAA
-501 ENAAPAE
+501 ENAASTAAE
-508 QQSEAVPAEEAAVD
+508 NGNT
-522 AQAAAE
+522 AAAEQTAE

>member
-1 MMFSYK
+1 MFSYK

-36 EETIQRALLTNPD
+36 EETIQRALLTNPSV
-49 IKIAESQRKEA
+49 KIAEYNRKAA
-60 KADYSAAKSARGISI
+60 KADYSAAKGARGISI
-75 SLNHSTGRGGYADN
+75 SLSHDSGRGGYADYAMRSVN
-89 QAVRDAA
+89 
-96 GRILGYTKYIGND
+96 GGTKILTKGIGN
-109 HSNSITAS
+109 SNSITAS

-132 AKANYRTMLS
+132 AKANYRSMLS
-142 AEQQAYNEM
+142 AEEQAYNEM
-151 KETATTGYFNMLNAG
+151 KETATTGYFNMLNAT
-166 NMKNLRTESVDRLQA
+166 NMKALRQESVDRLQA

-208 NAKQDLITASNEYDV
+208 NAKQDYITASNEYDV

-236 NTTLTLKDTL
+236 GTTLLLKDRL
-246 QYVPYDN
+246 QYEPYEN

-262 EEHRPELKQ
+262 EQHRPELKQ
-271 AEYGVDAAEAALVV
+271 AEYAIDSAEAALVV
-285 ARSGHMPKI
+285 ARSGHMPKV
-294 YANASNNWGGD
+294 YANASNNWGGN
-305 GSNWPG
+305 GSDWPG
-311 DDNEN
+311 DDDEN
-316 WSVGVTASMNI
+316 WSVGVTASMNV

-341 EALVQAKETQRQ
+341 ENLAKAKESQRQ
-353 VKDAVELEVRTDY
+353 IKDNVELEVRTDY
-366 LNMREAEK
+366 LNLREAEK
-374 RITTAQVAV
+374 RITTTQVAV

-454 VEDTDVSA
+454 VEDTAAQSA
-462 DTEDAAAETV
+462 DAQSAGTDAAAQTENA
-472 PDEEM
+472 
-477 ADADVQQGAEEAA
+477 ADDSAQAPA
-490 NDSENADAEAA
+490 NTADAEQPAA
-501 ENAAPAE
+501 ENAASTAAE
-508 QQSEAVPAEEAAVD
+508 NGNT
-522 AQAAAE
+522 AAAEQTAE

>member
-1 MMFSYK
+1 MFSYK

-36 EETIQRALLTNPD
+36 EETIQRALLTNPSV
-49 IKIAESQRKEA
+49 KIAEYNRKAA
-60 KADYSAAKSARGISI
+60 KADYSAAKGARGISI
-75 SLNHSTGRGGYADN
+75 SLSHDSGRGGYADN
-89 QAVRDAA
+89 RSYVITDNM
-96 GRILGYTKYIGND
+96 GRQIPRYDKSIGNS

-132 AKANYRTMLS
+132 AKANYRSMLS
-142 AEQQAYNEM
+142 AEEQAYNEM
-151 KETATTGYFNMLNAG
+151 KETATTGYFNMLNAT
-166 NMKNLRTESVDRLQA
+166 NMKALRQESVDRLQA

-208 NAKQDLITASNEYDV
+208 NAQQNYITASNEYDV

-236 NTTLTLKDTL
+236 GTTLLLKDRL
-246 QYVPYDN
+246 QYEPYEN

-262 EEHRPELKQ
+262 EQHRPELKQ
-271 AEYGVDAAEAALVV
+271 AEYAIDSAEAALVV
-285 ARSGHMPKI
+285 ARSGHMPKV
-294 YANASNNWGGD
+294 YANASNNWGGN
-305 GSNWPG
+305 GSDWPG
-311 DDNEN
+311 DDDEN
-316 WSVGVTASMNI
+316 WSVGVTASMNV

-341 EALVQAKETQRQ
+341 ENLAKAKESQRQ
-353 VKDAVELEVRTDY
+353 IKDNVELEVRTDY
-366 LNMREAEK
+366 LSMREAEK

-403 NIDVMDAQEALT
+403 NIDVMDAQEALK

-454 VEDTDVSA
+454 VEDT
-462 DTEDAAAETV
+462 AAQA
-472 PDEEM
+472 
-477 ADADVQQGAEEAA
+477 ADAQSAGTDTAA
-490 NDSENADAEAA
+490 QTENADSDTAQAPANTANAEQPAA
-501 ENAAPAE
+501 ENAASTAAE
-508 QQSEAVPAEEAAVD
+508 NGNT
-522 AQAAAE
+522 AAAEQTAE

>member
-1 MMFSYK
+1 MFSYK

-36 EETIQRALLTNPD
+36 EETIQRALLTNPSV
-49 IKIAESQRKEA
+49 KIAEYNRKAA
-60 KADYSAAKSARGISI
+60 KADYSAAKGARGISI
-75 SLNHSTGRGGYADN
+75 SLSHSTGRNGYADPQYN
-89 QAVRDAA
+89 QQLN
-96 GRILGYTKYIGND
+96 IWTKGIGNS

-132 AKANYRTMLS
+132 AKANYRSMLS
-142 AEQQAYNEM
+142 AEEQAYNEM
-151 KETATTGYFNMLNAG
+151 KETATTGYFNMLNAT
-166 NMKNLRTESVDRLQA
+166 NMKALRQESVDRLQA

-208 NAKQDLITASNEYDV
+208 NAQQNYITASNEYDV

-236 NTTLTLKDTL
+236 GTTLLLKDRL
-246 QYVPYDN
+246 QYEPYEN

-262 EEHRPELKQ
+262 EQHRPELKQ
-271 AEYGVDAAEAALVV
+271 AEYAIDSAEAALVV
-285 ARSGHMPKI
+285 ARSGHMPKV
-294 YANASNNWGGD
+294 YASASNSWA
-305 GSNWPG
+305 SENWPG
-311 DDNEN
+311 DDNEE
-316 WSVGVTASMNI
+316 WQVGVTASMNV

-341 EALVQAKETQRQ
+341 ENLAKAKESQRQ
-353 VKDAVELEVRTDY
+353 IKDNVELEVRTDY
-366 LNMREAEK
+366 LNLREAEK
-374 RITTAQVAV
+374 RITTTQVAV

-454 VEDTDVSA
+454 VEDTAAQAADAQSA
-462 DTEDAAAETV
+462 GTDAAAQTENA
-472 PDEEM
+472 
-477 ADADVQQGAEEAA
+477 ADDSAHAPA
-490 NDSENADAEAA
+490 NTADAEQPAA
-501 ENAAPAE
+501 ENSASTAAE
-508 QQSEAVPAEEAAVD
+508 NGNT
-522 AQAAAE
+522 AAAEQTAE

>member
-1 MMFSYK
+1 MFSYK

-36 EETIQRALLTNPD
+36 EETIQRALLTNPSV
-49 IKIAESQRKEA
+49 KIAEYNRKAA
-60 KADYSAAKSARGISI
+60 KADYSAAKGARGISI
-75 SLNHSTGRGGYADN
+75 SLSHDSSRGGYADYARRSVN
-89 QAVRDAA
+89 
-96 GRILGYTKYIGND
+96 GGTPIWTKSIGNS

-132 AKANYRTMLS
+132 AKANYRSMLS
-142 AEQQAYNEM
+142 AEEQAYNEM
-151 KETATTGYFNMLNAG
+151 KETATTGYFNMLNAT
-166 NMKNLRTESVDRLQA
+166 NMKALRQESVDRLQA

-208 NAKQDLITASNEYDV
+208 NAQQNYITASNEYDV

-236 NTTLTLKDTL
+236 GTTLLLKDRL
-246 QYVPYDN
+246 QYEPYEN

-262 EEHRPELKQ
+262 EQHRPELKQ
-271 AEYGVDAAEAALVV
+271 AEYAIDSAEAALVV
-285 ARSGHMPKI
+285 ARSGHMPKV
-294 YANASNNWGGD
+294 YANASNNWGGN
-305 GSNWPG
+305 GSDWPG
-311 DDNEN
+311 DDDEN
-316 WSVGVTASMNI
+316 WSVGVTASMNV

-341 EALVQAKETQRQ
+341 ENLAKAKESQRQ
-353 VKDAVELEVRTDY
+353 IKDNVELEVRTDY
-366 LNMREAEK
+366 LNLREAEK
-374 RITTAQVAV
+374 RITTTQVAV

-454 VEDTDVSA
+454 VEDTAAQAADAQSA
-462 DTEDAAAETV
+462 GTDAAAQT
-472 PDEEM
+472 
-477 ADADVQQGAEEAA
+477 
-490 NDSENADAEAA
+490 ENADSDSAQAPANTAGAEQPAA
-501 ENAAPAE
+501 ENAASTAAE
-508 QQSEAVPAEEAAVD
+508 NGNT
-522 AQAAAE
+522 AAAEQTAE

>member
-1 MMFSYK
+1 MLSYK

-36 EETIQRALLTNPD
+36 EETIQRALLTNPSV
-49 IKIAESQRKEA
+49 KIAEYNRKAA
-60 KADYSAAKSARGISI
+60 KADYSAAKGARGISI
-75 SLNHSTGRGGYADN
+75 SLSHDSGRGGYADYAKRSIN
-89 QAVRDAA
+89 
-96 GRILGYTKYIGND
+96 GGTEIWTKGIGNS
-109 HSNSITAS
+109 HSNSISAS

-132 AKANYRTMLS
+132 AKANYRSMLS
-142 AEQQAYNEM
+142 AEEQAYNEM
-151 KETATTGYFNMLNAG
+151 KETATTGYFNMLNAT
-166 NMKNLRTESVDRLQA
+166 NMKALRQESVDCLQA

-208 NAKQDLITASNEYDV
+208 NAQQNYITASNQYDV

-236 NTTLTLKDTL
+236 GTTLLLKDRL
-246 QYVPYDN
+246 QYEPYEN

-262 EEHRPELKQ
+262 EQHRPELKQ
-271 AEYGVDAAEAALVV
+271 AEYAIDSAEAALVV
-285 ARSGHMPKI
+285 ARSGHMPKV
-294 YANASNNWGGD
+294 YANASNNWGGN
-305 GSNWPG
+305 GSDWPG
-311 DDNEN
+311 DDDEN
-316 WSVGVTASMNI
+316 WSVGVTASMNV

-341 EALVQAKETQRQ
+341 ENLAKAKESQRQ
-353 VKDAVELEVRTDY
+353 IKDNVELEVRTDY
-366 LNMREAEK
+366 LNLREAEK
-374 RITTAQVAV
+374 RITTTQVAV

-454 VEDTDVSA
+454 VEDTAAQAAESQSA
-462 DTEDAAAETV
+462 GTDAAAQT
-472 PDEEM
+472 
-477 ADADVQQGAEEAA
+477 
-490 NDSENADAEAA
+490 ENADSDSAQAPANTADAEQPAA
-501 ENAAPAE
+501 ENAASTAAE
-508 QQSEAVPAEEAAVD
+508 NGNT
-522 AQAAAE
+522 AAAEQTAE

>member
-1 MMFSYK
+1 MFSYK

-36 EETIQRALLTNPD
+36 EETIQRALLTNPSV
-49 IKIAESQRKEA
+49 KIAEYNRKAA
-60 KADYSAAKSARGISI
+60 KADYSAAKGARGISI
-75 SLNHSTGRGGYADN
+75 SLSHDSGRGGYADYAMRSVN
-89 QAVRDAA
+89 
-96 GRILGYTKYIGND
+96 GGTEIWTKGIGNS

-132 AKANYRTMLS
+132 AKANYRSMLS
-142 AEQQAYNEM
+142 AEEQAYNEM
-151 KETATTGYFNMLNAG
+151 KETATTGYFNMLNAT
-166 NMKNLRTESVDRLQA
+166 NMKALRQESVDRLQA

-208 NAKQDLITASNEYDV
+208 NAQQNYITASNEYDV

-236 NTTLTLKDTL
+236 GTTLLLKDRL
-246 QYVPYDN
+246 QYEPYEN

-262 EEHRPELKQ
+262 EQHRPELKQ
-271 AEYGVDAAEAALVV
+271 AEYAIDSAEAALAV
-285 ARSGHMPKI
+285 ARSGHMPKV
-294 YANASNNWGGD
+294 YANASNNWGGN
-305 GSNWPG
+305 GSDWPG
-311 DDNEN
+311 DDDEN
-316 WSVGVTASMNI
+316 WSVGVTASMNV

-341 EALVQAKETQRQ
+341 ENLAKAKESQRQ
-353 VKDAVELEVRTDY
+353 IKDNVELEVRTDY
-366 LNMREAEK
+366 LNLREAEK
-374 RITTAQVAV
+374 RITTTQVAV

-454 VEDTDVSA
+454 VEDTAAQAADAQSA
-462 DTEDAAAETV
+462 GTDAAAQT
-472 PDEEM
+472 
-477 ADADVQQGAEEAA
+477 
-490 NDSENADAEAA
+490 ENADSDTAQAPANTADAEQPAA
-501 ENAAPAE
+501 ENVASTAAE
-508 QQSEAVPAEEAAVD
+508 NGNT
-522 AQAAAE
+522 AAAEQTAE

>member
-1 MMFSYK
+1 MFSYK

-36 EETIQRALLTNPD
+36 EETIQRALLTNPSV
-49 IKIAESQRKEA
+49 KIAEYNRKAA
-60 KADYSAAKSARGISI
+60 KADYSAAKSSRGISI
-75 SLNHSTGRGGYADN
+75 SLSHESGRGGYADN
-89 QAVRDAA
+89 HILRDAA
-96 GRILGYTKYIGND
+96 GRILSKDKQIGNT

-132 AKANYRTMLS
+132 AKANYRSMLS
-142 AEQQAYNEM
+142 AEEQAYNEM
-151 KETATTGYFNMLNAG
+151 KETATTGYFNMLNAT
-166 NMKNLRTESVDRLQA
+166 NMKALRQESVDRLQA

-208 NAKQDLITASNEYDV
+208 NAQQNYITASNEYDV

-236 NTTLTLKDTL
+236 GTTLLLKDRL
-246 QYVPYDN
+246 QYEPYEN

-262 EEHRPELKQ
+262 EQHRPELKQ
-271 AEYGVDAAEAALVV
+271 AEYAIDSAEAALVV
-285 ARSGHMPKI
+285 ARSGHMPKV
-294 YANASNNWGGD
+294 YANASNNWGGN
-305 GSNWPG
+305 GSDWPG
-311 DDNEN
+311 DDDEN
-316 WSVGVTASMNI
+316 WSVGVTASMNV

-341 EALVQAKETQRQ
+341 ENLAKAKESQRQ
-353 VKDAVELEVRTDY
+353 IKDNVELEVRTDY
-366 LNMREAEK
+366 LSMREAEK

-454 VEDTDVSA
+454 VEDTAAQAADAQSA
-462 DTEDAAAETV
+462 GTDAAAQTENA
-472 PDEEM
+472 
-477 ADADVQQGAEEAA
+477 ADDSAQA
-490 NDSENADAEAA
+490 NTADAEQPAA
-501 ENAAPAE
+501 ENAASTAAE
-508 QQSEAVPAEEAAVD
+508 NGNT
-522 AQAAAE
+522 AAAEQTAE

>member
-1 MMFSYK
+1 MFSYK

-36 EETIQRALLTNPD
+36 EETIQRALLTNPSV
-49 IKIAESQRKEA
+49 KIAEYNRKAA
-60 KADYSAAKSARGISI
+60 KADYSAAKGARGISI
-75 SLNHSTGRGGYADN
+75 SLSHDSGRGGYADPQYN
-89 QAVRDAA
+89 QQLS
-96 GRILGYTKYIGND
+96 IWTKGIGNS

-132 AKANYRTMLS
+132 AKANYRSMLS
-142 AEQQAYNEM
+142 AEEQAYNEM
-151 KETATTGYFNMLNAG
+151 KETATTGYFNMLNAT
-166 NMKNLRTESVDRLQA
+166 NMKALRQESVDRLQA

-208 NAKQDLITASNEYDV
+208 NAQQNYITASNEYDV

-236 NTTLTLKDTL
+236 GTTLLLKDRL
-246 QYVPYDN
+246 QYEPYEN

-262 EEHRPELKQ
+262 EQHRPELKQ
-271 AEYGVDAAEAALVV
+271 AEYAIDSAEAALVV
-285 ARSGHMPKI
+285 ARSGHMPKV
-294 YANASNNWGGD
+294 YANASNNWGGN
-305 GSNWPG
+305 GSDWPG
-311 DDNEN
+311 DDDEN
-316 WSVGVTASMNI
+316 WSVGVTASMNV

-341 EALVQAKETQRQ
+341 ENLAKAKESQRQ
-353 VKDAVELEVRTDY
+353 IKDNVELEVRTDY
-366 LNMREAEK
+366 LNLREAEK
-374 RITTAQVAV
+374 RITTTQVAV

-454 VEDTDVSA
+454 VEDTAAQSA
-462 DTEDAAAETV
+462 DAQSAGTDAAAQTENA
-472 PDEEM
+472 
-477 ADADVQQGAEEAA
+477 ADDSAQASA
-490 NDSENADAEAA
+490 NTADAEQPAA
-501 ENAAPAE
+501 ENSASTAAGNGNT
-508 QQSEAVPAEEAAVD
+508 
-522 AQAAAE
+522 AAAEQTAE

>member
-1 MMFSYK
+1 MFSYK

-36 EETIQRALLTNPD
+36 EETIQRALLTNPSV
-49 IKIAESQRKEA
+49 KIAEYNRKAA
-60 KADYSAAKSARGISI
+60 KADYSAAKGARGISI
-75 SLNHSTGRGGYADN
+75 SLSHDSSRGGYADYARRSVN
-89 QAVRDAA
+89 
-96 GRILGYTKYIGND
+96 GGTPIWTKSIGNS

-132 AKANYRTMLS
+132 AKANYRSMLS
-142 AEQQAYNEM
+142 AEEQAYNEM
-151 KETATTGYFNMLNAG
+151 KETATTGYFNMLNAT
-166 NMKNLRTESVDRLQA
+166 NMKALRQESVDRLQA

-208 NAKQDLITASNEYDV
+208 NAQQNYITASNEYDV

-236 NTTLTLKDTL
+236 GTTLLLKDRL
-246 QYVPYDN
+246 QYEPYEN

-262 EEHRPELKQ
+262 EQHRPELKQ
-271 AEYGVDAAEAALVV
+271 AEYAIDSAEAALVV
-285 ARSGHMPKI
+285 ARSGHMPKV
-294 YANASNNWGGD
+294 YANASNNWGGN
-305 GSNWPG
+305 GSDWPG
-311 DDNEN
+311 DDDEN
-316 WSVGVTASMNI
+316 WSVGVTASMNV

-341 EALVQAKETQRQ
+341 ENLAKAKESQRQ
-353 VKDAVELEVRTDY
+353 IKDNVELEVRTDY
-366 LNMREAEK
+366 LNLREAEK
-374 RITTAQVAV
+374 RITTTQVAV

-454 VEDTDVSA
+454 VEDT
-462 DTEDAAAETV
+462 AAQA
-472 PDEEM
+472 
-477 ADADVQQGAEEAA
+477 ADAQGAGSDTAA
-490 NDSENADAEAA
+490 QTENAADDSAQAPVNTADAEQPAA
-501 ENAAPAE
+501 ENAASTAAE
-508 QQSEAVPAEEAAVD
+508 NGNT
-522 AQAAAE
+522 AAAEQIAE

>member
-1 MMFSYK
+1 MFSYK

-36 EETIQRALLTNPD
+36 EETIQRALLTNPSV
-49 IKIAESQRKEA
+49 KIAEYNRKAA

-75 SLNHSTGRGGYADN
+75 SLSHDSGRGGYADPQYN
-89 QAVRDAA
+89 QQL
-96 GRILGYTKYIGND
+96 RIWTKGIDNS

-132 AKANYRTMLS
+132 AKANYRSMLS
-142 AEQQAYNEM
+142 AEEQAYNEM
-151 KETATTGYFNMLNAG
+151 KETATTGYFNMLNAT
-166 NMKNLRTESVDRLQA
+166 NMKALRQESVDRLQA

-208 NAKQDLITASNEYDV
+208 NAQQNYITASNQYDV

-236 NTTLTLKDTL
+236 GTTLLLKDRL
-246 QYVPYDN
+246 QYEPYEN

-262 EEHRPELKQ
+262 EQHRPELKQ
-271 AEYGVDAAEAALVV
+271 AEYAIDSAEAALVV
-285 ARSGHMPKI
+285 ARSGHMPKV
-294 YANASNNWGGD
+294 YANASNNWGGN
-305 GSNWPG
+305 GSDWPG
-311 DDNEN
+311 DDDEN
-316 WSVGVTASMNI
+316 WSVGVTASMNV

-341 EALVQAKETQRQ
+341 ENLAKAKESQRQ
-353 VKDAVELEVRTDY
+353 IKDNVELEVRTDY
-366 LNMREAEK
+366 LNLREAEK
-374 RITTAQVAV
+374 RITTTQVAV

-454 VEDTDVSA
+454 VEDTAAQAADAQSA
-462 DTEDAAAETV
+462 GSDAAAQTENAASDSAQT
-472 PDEEM
+472 P
-477 ADADVQQGAEEAA
+477 ANTAGAEQP
-490 NDSENADAEAA
+490 AA
-501 ENAAPAE
+501 ENAVSTAAE
-508 QQSEAVPAEEAAVD
+508 NGNT
-522 AQAAAE
+522 AAAEQTAE

>member
-1 MMFSYK
+1 MFSYK

-36 EETIQRALLTNPD
+36 EETIQRALLTNPSV
-49 IKIAESQRKEA
+49 KIAEYNRKAA
-60 KADYSAAKSARGISI
+60 KADYSAAKGARGISI
-75 SLNHSTGRGGYADN
+75 SLNHSTGRNGYADPQYN
-89 QAVRDAA
+89 QQLN
-96 GRILGYTKYIGND
+96 IWTKGIGNS

-132 AKANYRTMLS
+132 AKANYRSMLS
-142 AEQQAYNEM
+142 AEEQAYNEM
-151 KETATTGYFNMLNAG
+151 KETATTGYFNMLNAT
-166 NMKNLRTESVDRLQA
+166 NMKALRQESVDRLQA

-208 NAKQDLITASNEYDV
+208 NAQQNYITASNEYDV

-236 NTTLTLKDTL
+236 GTTLLLKDRL
-246 QYVPYDN
+246 QYEPYEN

-262 EEHRPELKQ
+262 EQHRPELKQ
-271 AEYGVDAAEAALVV
+271 AEYAIDSAEAALVV
-285 ARSGHMPKI
+285 ARSGHMPKV
-294 YANASNNWGGD
+294 YANASNNWGGN
-305 GSNWPG
+305 GSDWPG
-311 DDNEN
+311 DDDEN
-316 WSVGVTASMNI
+316 WSVGVTASMNV

-341 EALVQAKETQRQ
+341 ENLAKAKETQRQ
-353 VKDAVELEVRTDY
+353 IKDAVELEVRTDY

-374 RITTAQVAV
+374 RISTTQVAV

-435 NTSMGVGVPVPE
+435 NTSMGVGVPLPE

-454 VEDTDVSA
+454 VEDTAAQAADAQSA
-462 DTEDAAAETV
+462 GTDAAAQTEN
-472 PDEEM
+472 
-477 ADADVQQGAEEAA
+477 AA
-490 NDSENADAEAA
+490 SDSAQAPANTADAEQPAA
-501 ENAAPAE
+501 ENAASTAAE
-508 QQSEAVPAEEAAVD
+508 NGNT
-522 AQAAAE
+522 AAAEQTAE

>member
-1 MMFSYK
+1 MFSYK

-36 EETIQRALLTNPD
+36 EETVQRALLTNPSV
-49 IKIAESQRKEA
+49 KIAEYNRKAA

-75 SLNHSTGRGGYADN
+75 SLSHDSGRGGYADPQYN
-89 QAVRDAA
+89 QQL
-96 GRILGYTKYIGND
+96 RIWTKGIDNS

-132 AKANYRTMLS
+132 AKANYRSMLS
-142 AEQQAYNEM
+142 AEEQAYNEM
-151 KETATTGYFNMLNAG
+151 KETATTGYFNMLNAT
-166 NMKNLRTESVDRLQA
+166 NMKALRQESVDRLQA

-208 NAKQDLITASNEYDV
+208 NAQQNYITASNEYDV

-236 NTTLTLKDTL
+236 GTTLLLKDRL
-246 QYVPYDN
+246 QYEPYEN

-262 EEHRPELKQ
+262 EQHRPELKQ
-271 AEYGVDAAEAALVV
+271 AEYAVDSAEAALVV
-285 ARSGHMPKI
+285 ARSGHMPKV

-305 GSNWPG
+305 GSDWPG
-311 DDNEN
+311 DDDEN
-316 WSVGVTASMNI
+316 WSVGVTASMNV

-341 EALVQAKETQRQ
+341 ENLAKAKESQRQ
-353 VKDAVELEVRTDY
+353 IKDNVELEVRTDY
-366 LNMREAEK
+366 LNLREAEK
-374 RITTAQVAV
+374 RITTTQVAV

-454 VEDTDVSA
+454 VEDTAAQAADAQSA
-462 DTEDAAAETV
+462 GTDAAAQTEN
-472 PDEEM
+472 
-477 ADADVQQGAEEAA
+477 AA
-490 NDSENADAEAA
+490 SGSAQAPANTADAEQPAA
-501 ENAAPAE
+501 ENAA
-508 QQSEAVPAEEAAVD
+508 S
-522 AQAAAE
+522 AAAENGNTAAAEQTAE

>member
-1 MMFSYK
+1 M
-7 KAKNVLALTAALSVL
+7 LALTAALSVL

-36 EETIQRALLTNPD
+36 DETIQRALLTNPNV
-49 IKIAESQRKEA
+49 KIAEYNRKAA
-60 KADYSAAKSARGISI
+60 KADYSAAKSSRGISI

-89 QAVRDAA
+89 QFFEGVNI
-96 GRILGYTKYIGND
+96 GKQIGNS
-109 HSNSITAS
+109 HNNSVTAT

-132 AKANYRTMLS
+132 AKANYRSMLS
-142 AEQQAYNEM
+142 AEEQAYIEM
-151 KETATTGYFNMLNAG
+151 KETATSGYFTMLDAG
-166 NMKNLRTESVDRLQA
+166 NMKTLRQESVDRLQA

-208 NAKQDLITASNEYDV
+208 NAKQDYITAANQYDV

-236 NTTLTLKDTL
+236 GTTLVLKDSL

-294 YANASNNWGGD
+294 SASASNYWGGD

-311 DDNEN
+311 DDDEN

-341 EALVQAKETQRQ
+341 ENLAKAKETQRQ
-353 VKDAVELEVRTDY
+353 IKDAVELEVRTDY

-374 RITTAQVAV
+374 RITTTQVAV

-454 VEDTDVSA
+454 VEDTAVQAADAQSA
-462 DTEDAAAETV
+462 GTDAAAQTENTASDSA
-472 PDEEM
+472 P
-477 ADADVQQGAEEAA
+477 A
-490 NDSENADAEAA
+490 NTADAEQPAA
-501 ENAAPAE
+501 ENAVSTADE
-508 QQSEAVPAEEAAVD
+508 NGNT
-522 AQAAAE
+522 AAAEQTAE

>member
-1 MMFSYK
+1 MFSYK

-36 EETIQRALLTNPD
+36 EETIQRALLTNPSV
-49 IKIAESQRKEA
+49 KIAEYNRKAA
-60 KADYSAAKSARGISI
+60 KADYSAAKGARGISI
-75 SLNHSTGRGGYADN
+75 SLSHSTGRNGYADYAMRSVN
-89 QAVRDAA
+89 
-96 GRILGYTKYIGND
+96 GGTEIWTKGIGNS

-132 AKANYRTMLS
+132 AKANYRSMLS
-142 AEQQAYNEM
+142 AEEQAYNEM
-151 KETATTGYFNMLNAG
+151 KETATTGYFNMLNAT
-166 NMKNLRTESVDRLQA
+166 NMKALRQESVDRLQA

-208 NAKQDLITASNEYDV
+208 NAQQNYITASNEYDV

-236 NTTLTLKDTL
+236 GTTLLLKDRL
-246 QYVPYDN
+246 QYEPYEN

-262 EEHRPELKQ
+262 EQHRPELKQ
-271 AEYGVDAAEAALVV
+271 AEYAIDSAEAALVV
-285 ARSGHMPKI
+285 ARSGHMPKV
-294 YANASNNWGGD
+294 YANASNNWGGN
-305 GSNWPG
+305 GSDWPG
-311 DDNEN
+311 DDDEN
-316 WSVGVTASMNI
+316 WSVGVTASMNV

-341 EALVQAKETQRQ
+341 ENLAKAKESQRQ
-353 VKDAVELEVRTDY
+353 IKDNVELEVRTDY
-366 LNMREAEK
+366 LNLREAEK
-374 RITTAQVAV
+374 RITTTQVAV

-454 VEDTDVSA
+454 VEDTAAQAADAQSA
-462 DTEDAAAETV
+462 GTDAAAQIEN
-472 PDEEM
+472 
-477 ADADVQQGAEEAA
+477 AA
-490 NDSENADAEAA
+490 NDSAQAPANTADAEQPAA
-501 ENAAPAE
+501 ENAASTAAE
-508 QQSEAVPAEEAAVD
+508 NGNT
-522 AQAAAE
+522 AAAEQTAE

>member
-1 MMFSYK
+1 MFSYK

-36 EETIQRALLTNPD
+36 EETIQRALLTNPSV
-49 IKIAESQRKEA
+49 KIAESQRKEA

-75 SLNHSTGRGGYADN
+75 SLNHDSGRGGYADN
-89 QAVRDAA
+89 RRYVITDNM
-96 GRILGYTKYIGND
+96 GRQIPRYDKSIGNS
-109 HSNSITAS
+109 HSNSVTAS

-132 AKANYRTMLS
+132 AKANYRSMLS
-142 AEQQAYNEM
+142 AEEQAYNEM
-151 KETATTGYFNMLNAG
+151 KETATTGYFNMLNAT
-166 NMKNLRTESVDRLQA
+166 NMKALRQESVDRLQA

-208 NAKQDLITASNEYDV
+208 NAKQDYITASNEYDV

-236 NTTLTLKDTL
+236 GTTLLLKDRL
-246 QYVPYDN
+246 QYEPYEN

-262 EEHRPELKQ
+262 EQHRPELKQ

-285 ARSGHMPKI
+285 ARSGHMPKV
-294 YANASNNWGGD
+294 YANASDNWGGN

-311 DDNEN
+311 DDDEN
-316 WSVGVTASMNI
+316 WSVGVTASINV

-341 EALVQAKETQRQ
+341 EALVQAKESQRQ
-353 VKDAVELEVRTDY
+353 IKDAVELEVRTDY
-366 LNMREAEK
+366 LSMREAEK
-374 RITTAQVAV
+374 RISTAQVAV

-454 VEDTDVSA
+454 VEDT
-462 DTEDAAAETV
+462 AAQA
-472 PDEEM
+472 
-477 ADADVQQGAEEAA
+477 ADAQSAGTDAVAQTENAA
-490 NDSENADAEAA
+490 DGSAQAPANTADAEQPAA
-501 ENAAPAE
+501 ENAASTAAE
-508 QQSEAVPAEEAAVD
+508 NGNT
-522 AQAAAE
+522 AAAEQTAE